1 MLSKKCSHRSILK
14 ALVSESKG
22 ARTMAQWPRGM
33 TLVMPDDD
41 LGSFVLVVSQWTGNG
56 LLWCNEEE

>member
-1 MLSKKCSHRSILK
+1 MLSKKCSHRSFIK
-14 ALVSESKG
+14 ALVSESNG

-41 LGSFVLVVSQWTGNG
+41 LGSFVLDVSQSASR
-56 LLWCNEEE
+56 